1 MYLIVYVLG
10 LTACSA
16 THWGGDKCAQGA
28 TTSCWIFFIQ
38 SDCDNEGR
46 LMRNKIIKIKLKT

>member
-16 THWGGDKCAQGA
+16 THWGGDKCAQRA
-28 TTSCWIFFIQ
+28 SYFVFDILH
-38 SDCDNEGR
+38 S
-46 LMRNKIIKIKLKT
+46 K